1 MAIMGLFSGLSLARP
16 TQQPA
21 ECAACLE
28 PQDTWTQDQSDHC
41 PALLDSG
48 ACTSTSLARSA
59 EPPAECAACLQPA
72 STWTQDQSDHCPAL
86 LDSGACE
93 GVLLLF
99 SQSKTSMADLLL
111 TATKHQPRAESW
123 ASTSYVTTRVT
134 VTKHQPRGE
143 SYSSTVY
150 VTTTPDYCTAR
161 PPTTTY
167 VPPPMMTTPVQPSSP
182 PATTTSCRTAQ
193 IWRSSE
199 YIPSKAC
206 HTMTR
211 SSSEAHVIPSHKTS
225 HLLATSTPVSASS
238 ASASGSVP
246 SYKTFHSMTTSAS
259 MPAPPSGLTSAPS
272 GPHYSVSIPKKYA
285 TSTISSGSIGTSES
299 SESAIPTL
307 PTLLGGGS
315 QVEGSVV
322 GLLAVAGVAVFPFL

>member
-21 ECAACLE
+21 ECAACLQ
-28 PQDTWTQDQSDHC
+28 PQDTWTQAQSDHC
-41 PALLDSG
+41 PALFDSG
-48 ACTSTSLARSA
+48 ACTSTSLTRSA
-59 EPPAECAACLQPA
+59 EPPAECAACLQPE

-93 GVLLLF
+93 
-99 SQSKTSMADLLL
+99 
-111 TATKHQPRAESW
+111 ATKHQPRAESW

-150 VTTTPDYCTAR
+150 VTTTPDYCTAM
-161 PPTTTY
+161 PPTTMY
-167 VPPPMMTTPVQPSSP
+167 LPPTKTTIPVQPSSP
-182 PATTTSCRTAQ
+182 PAMTTSCRTAQ

-206 HTMTR
+206 HTMTSSTSR
-211 SSSEAHVIPSHKTS
+211 SHVYKTS
-225 HLLATSTPVSASS
+225 HSVATSTPISASS
-238 ASASGSVP
+238 TSASGVI

-259 MPAPPSGLTSAPS
+259 MPVPPSSSTSATS
-272 GPHYSVSIPKKYA
+272 GPHYSASIPKKYA
-285 TSTISSGSIGTSES
+285 TSAIPSGSIGTSEP
-299 SESAIPTL
+299 SESAIPPP
-307 PTLLGGGS
+307 PTLMGGGS
-315 QVEGSVV
+315 QVEGSIV